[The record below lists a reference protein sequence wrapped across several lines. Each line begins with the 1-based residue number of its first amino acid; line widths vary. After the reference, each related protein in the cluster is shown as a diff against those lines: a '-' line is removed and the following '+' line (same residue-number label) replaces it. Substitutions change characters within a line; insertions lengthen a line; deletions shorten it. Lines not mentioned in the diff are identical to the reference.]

1 MRSEFEDVFNSL
13 AQLGYAII
21 FISHEQE
28 TVFTRED
35 GSEYNRITPSL
46 SPAKVNAI
54 IENMADIYGYAHL
67 KTFEDGTS
75 KVVLTLRS
83 NDNSIACGSRFR
95 YIDSEID
102 FTYPALVSAVNNAIN
117 KEAELNG
124 SDSVV
129 DKPNI
134 YKAEQLNFDELM
146 AKFQKAVSDLEAAT
160 GAAFS
165 TTWAPRITQIIE
177 KYLGKGKKV
186 SEITATQV
194 EQLDL
199 IVSDLIEQIGMGI

>member
-83 NDNSIACGSRFR
+83 NDDSVACGSRFR

-102 FTYPALVSAVNNAIN
+102 FTYPALVSAVNNAID

-124 SDSVV
+124 SNFVV

-134 YKAEQLNFDELM
+134 YKVKQLDFNELM
-146 AKFQKAVSDLEAAT
+146 ITFQTLVNKLQDVT
-160 GAAFS
+160 GASFA
-165 TTWAPRITQIIE
+165 TTWAPRIVEITD

-186 SEITATQV
+186 SDMTPAQV

-199 IVSDLIEQIGMGI
+199 IVSDLTEQVGLGI